1 MIAAIPIRWSS
12 HEDDQSDDNEHSPA
26 FDLSLID
33 DNALDQM
40 DMNEQTGSYTTNAMY
55 DEEDSADNMNENE
68 NRSSEDNFDS
78 NNASES
84 DQSIEDQQ
92 TSMDYNGENQSME
105 NNAVE
110 GRSIRGPII
119 VAITKKKRHP
129 FHIYSYDKKKE

>member
-1 MIAAIPIRWSS
+1 MIAAIPIRWST
-12 HEDDQSDDNEHSPA
+12 HEDDHDNDSPT
-26 FDLSLID
+26 FDLSLLD

-40 DMNEQTGSYTTNAMY
+40 DINEQTGSYTTNAMY
-55 DEEDSADNMNENE
+55 DEEDSEDNVNENE

-92 TSMDYNGENQSME
+92 TLMDYNGENQSIE
-105 NNAVE
+105 SNAVE

-119 VAITKKKRHP
+119 VAITKKKSHP